1 MQKPARRGAGGRS
14 YTLTISPSY
23 TLCVSESK
31 SRPKKNAERRRGRE
45 NLAWRNDLN
54 FSKLPSRSSAADHE
68 DTLAYRAA
76 RLVTAFGVSRNFNP
90 GDTPG

>member
-1 MQKPARRGAGGRS
+1 VYRS
-14 YTLTISPSY
+14 QEPSA
-23 TLCVSESK
+23 
-31 SRPKKNAERRRGRE
+31 KKAERRRGRE